1 VKFVNLVVLV
11 VVVQLGAFVEG
22 LVVVAV
28 PVKKIHVSVG
38 VLVFVEAP
46 GYVAETFV
54 DFVEEQTRF
63 VKVALFMDYFL
74 DL

>member
-1 VKFVNLVVLV
+1 MNFVALV

-28 PVKKIHVSVG
+28 PVKKILAGHVSVG
-38 VLVFVEAP
+38 VLVFVEAS

-74 DL
+74 HL